1 MLLYLIMEYLHCA
14 IEENMTTMAHLGF
27 ELSNKESPRID
38 CIGDVS
44 EHPNKMLGIYLNMY
58 LLHPW

>member
-1 MLLYLIMEYLHCA
+1 MEYLHCA